1 MNKLYRSNN
10 DRMMTGL
17 LGGFGEILGMS
28 STFLRL
34 LFVISVFLT
43 GGTSIIFYFIAALLI
58 PRERHM
64 Y

>member
-17 LGGFGEILGMS
+17 MGGFAEILGMS

-34 LFVISVFLT
+34 LFVVSVFLT
-43 GGTSIIFYFIAALLI
+43 GGTSILFYFIAALLI
-58 PRERHM
+58 PRGKQM